1 MYSPF
6 LRRTV
11 TDWASRTSGWAYQRL
26 AVSVGC
32 TALRPQFRAFRGSRA
47 AMRTARTWRVIVTT
61 FGVDS
66 LLPATID
73 PAAFLRAFAAAE
85 PSAGRAS
92 PFGPEAMH
100 VVGMLEQ
107 RYWSRGSASG
117 CAAVFDFALTR
128 EVRCSP
134 ACRLPCKTM

>member
-1 MYSPF
+1 MH
-6 LRRTV
+6 
-11 TDWASRTSGWAYQRL
+11 
-26 AVSVGC
+26 
-32 TALRPQFRAFRGSRA
+32 RA
-47 AMRTARTWRVIVTT
+47 ASAVPSIPRLSGGHASGAYMAREIVIT

-66 LLPATID
+66 QLPATID

-85 PSAGRAS
+85 RSAGRAS